1 MFLFGNLLFVTYLCL
16 TIKKYNF
23 YTFNIMSKANV
34 QAYMNEPKNYKEIRN
49 EVTSLMTAIKSCK
62 DRFKKINGLAIVQE
76 QFQEPGETTL
86 SSLNQAIYL
95 LGEIYGYMLADDVLE
110 TVDSNNQ

>member
-1 MFLFGNLLFVTYLCL
+1 
-16 TIKKYNF
+16 
-23 YTFNIMSKANV
+23 MSKANV
-34 QAYMNEPKNYKEIRN
+34 QAYMNEPTNYKEIRN
-49 EVTSLMTAIKSCK
+49 EVTSLMTAIKNCK

-76 QFQEPGETTL
+76 QFQEPGKTTL